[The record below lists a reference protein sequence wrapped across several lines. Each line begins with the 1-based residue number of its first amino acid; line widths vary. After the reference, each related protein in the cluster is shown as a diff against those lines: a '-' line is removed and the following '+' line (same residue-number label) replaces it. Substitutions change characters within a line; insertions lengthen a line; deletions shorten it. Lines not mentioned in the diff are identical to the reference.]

1 MRRPQHNKIGNVH
14 LKWAFSEGA
23 VLFLR
28 NNERGQRWHDKL
40 VRAFFEYMEAQDVF
54 FKRVTCDR
62 RFDYIRK
69 RMLNRVTKQAAESH
83 PLKSLDQSV
92 CNILLTFNN
101 CIVLLYRQWVADGR
115 KIPMEEMIELSTM
128 LLENGI
134 KRIEISKGIII
145 SVVCTLIF

>member
-1 MRRPQHNKIGNVH
+1 MI
-14 LKWAFSEGA
+14 
-23 VLFLR
+23 
-28 NNERGQRWHDKL
+28 
-40 VRAFFEYMEAQDVF
+40 F
-54 FKRVTCDR
+54 FKRVTCDS
-62 RFDYIRK
+62 RFDYIRE
-69 RMLNRVTKQAAESH
+69 RMLNCVTNQAAESH
-83 PLKSLDQSV
+83 PLKGLDQSV

-115 KIPMEEMIELSTM
+115 KIPMEEMIDLSTM

>member
-1 MRRPQHNKIGNVH
+1 MITAWTMCSRRFRLSIPANT
-14 LKWAFSEGA
+14 LP
-23 VLFLR
+23 LFR
-28 NNERGQRWHDKL
+28 EFINSRKL
-40 VRAFFEYMEAQDVF
+40 ENLCEPFLNTWKHRMIF
-54 FKRVTCDR
+54 FKRVTCDS
-62 RFDYIRK
+62 RFDYIRE
-69 RMLNRVTKQAAESH
+69 RMLNCVTNQAAESH
-83 PLKSLDQSV
+83 PLKGLDQSV

-115 KIPMEEMIELSTM
+115 KIPMEEMIDLSTM